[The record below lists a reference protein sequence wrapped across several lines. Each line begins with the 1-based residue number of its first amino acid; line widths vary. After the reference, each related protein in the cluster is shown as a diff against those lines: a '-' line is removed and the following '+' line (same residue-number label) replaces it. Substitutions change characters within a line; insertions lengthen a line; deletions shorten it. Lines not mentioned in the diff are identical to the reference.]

1 MLIRSRRRPLAGLA
15 VCLAMVAGMAVDARA
30 APIRLDLDATS
41 TLRQDS
47 VARVARDGLPDGVA
61 GQVDVEILNSRS
73 RFGTNPP
80 APSFD
85 TGLGTLVGAEIALD
99 VAIPV
104 TAFAVIDRGST
115 GTASASVRATPTV
128 FVTGLATGGSDGVLV
143 RETLASSEIA
153 AFCDAATAPPS
164 DDVAC
169 EAQQSLTL
177 LAGTP
182 FRWAFAGDA
191 LAAFLGG
198 GVQIGVLMDLELLTG
213 ESGADAFRVG
223 GFTNSASSSVASPR
237 GSLRVSYIYEPHA
250 SVPETS
256 GSILVITGLV
266 MLWARQRQFLQKKSI
281 P

>member
-15 VCLAMVAGMAVDARA
+15 VWMAMVAGMAVDARA

-47 VARVARDGLPDGVA
+47 VARVAREGLPDGVA

-128 FVTGLATGGSDGVLV
+128 FVAGLATGGSDGVLV
-143 RETLASSEIA
+143 RETLASTDIA
-153 AFCDAATAPPS
+153 AFCDASTAPPS
-164 DDVAC
+164 DVAC
-169 EAQQSLTL
+169 VDQQSLTL

-182 FRWAFAGDA
+182 FRWSFSGDA

-198 GVQIGVLMDLELLTG
+198 GVQIGVLMDLELLSG

>member
-1 MLIRSRRRPLAGLA
+1 MLIRSRRRPLAGLV
-15 VCLAMVAGMAVDARA
+15 VCMAMVAGMAVDARA

-47 VARVARDGLPDGVA
+47 VARVAREGLPDGVA

-104 TAFAVIDRGST
+104 TAFAVIDLGST

-164 DDVAC
+164 DVAC
-169 EAQQSLTL
+169 VDQQSLTL

-182 FRWAFAGDA
+182 FRWSFSGDA

-256 GSILVITGLV
+256 GSILVITGLA
-266 MLWARQRQFLQKKSI
+266 MLWARQRQRLQKKSI